1 LIAVRTFFAWLGL
14 VMGWWMGTSALA
26 HAPASPTV
34 VKIEQAE
41 LTSRAG
47 TRLVSLPHMLSAAD
61 FEPEGSTVV
70 YKLRIPLAEK
80 PQTSVGIYVP
90 KLALSGSVHVNG
102 HFYAACERGALSE
115 LRCLHRPYLFDP
127 PAPLWKPGDNE
138 LSFLIHASARQTNGL
153 SSVLVG
159 DVATLDK
166 YFYRLRHW
174 LQVDLIS
181 GLTWLSTLLGVLA
194 IAAGLL
200 IRKGAVY
207 LWFGLAT
214 LTNALANSGVF
225 LSRQLFDG
233 DWFNWFVFA
242 SRFMSAPLV
251 LLMFIS
257 FFDKLKPWIRNTV
270 LGYAAAGLV
279 LIALSDNSRS
289 VVVPLYVPLIL
300 MGLFMTVL
308 MLRWTWQSRQAKH
321 VAATGSIILL
331 WVASGH
337 DWLRLTGMAAFEGMY
352 MIPYAYSGVLF
363 LYGGLLLSLL
373 AYHLMQSQELSVH
386 LEARMAERTD
396 ELNKIHQQLM
406 ATEIARSKS
415 QERERM
421 LQDMHDGFGS
431 QLVTAKIM
439 VEQNKMSQESLAQ
452 LLHECISD
460 LYLVVDT
467 LGNNE
472 NYLSNAFIDFRFRT
486 QQRLMGHE
494 TQLHWD
500 LQLEK
505 APDTSQQVVLQ
516 ILRITQEAL
525 NNALKHAKAR
535 NIWISAI
542 YKPRNRLLNVSVY
555 DDGEG
560 MSAAPAS
567 GRGKN
572 SMLTRARIIGAELNL
587 TNRQI
592 GTLMSLNVPLE
603 SLALPQTGTNHSEP
617 AGR

>member
-1 LIAVRTFFAWLGL
+1 MGLWVATTAQAYLPDNRTI
-14 VMGWWMGTSALA
+14 
-26 HAPASPTV
+26 

-61 FEPEGSTVV
+61 FDPEGSTVV
-70 YKLRIPLAEK
+70 YKLRVPLTERPEALL
-80 PQTSVGIYVP
+80 GIYVP
-90 KLALSGSVHVNG
+90 KLALSGSVQVNG
-102 HFYAACERGALSE
+102 DFYASCERGTLSQ
-115 LRCLHRPYLFDP
+115 LRCLHRPYLFAP
-127 PAPLWKPGDNE
+127 PAALWKRGDNE
-138 LSFLIHASARQTNGL
+138 VSFTIHANPRQSNGL

-159 DVATLDK
+159 DVDALDQH
-166 YFYRLRHW
+166 FYRWRYW

-194 IAAGLL
+194 IAAGLVL
-200 IRKGAVY
+200 RKGSVY
-207 LWFGLAT
+207 LWFGLASV
-214 LTNALANSGVF
+214 TNALANSGVY
-225 LSRQLFDG
+225 LSRPFLDG
-233 DWFNWFVFA
+233 EWFNWFVFT
-242 SRFMSAPLV
+242 SRFISAPLV
-251 LLMFIS
+251 LLMFIA
-257 FFDKLKPWIRNTV
+257 FFDKLKPWMRNTI
-270 LGYAAAGLV
+270 LGYAAAGLC
-279 LIALSDNSRS
+279 LIALSDNDRA
-289 VVVPLYVPLIL
+289 VVVALYVPLIM

-308 MLRWTWQSRQAKH
+308 MLRWTRQSRQAKH
-321 VAATGSIILL
+321 MAATGSIILL
-331 WVASGH
+331 WLASGH

-352 MIPYAYSGVLF
+352 LIPYAYSAVLF
-363 LYGGLLLSLL
+363 VYGGLLLSLL
-373 AYHLMQSQELSVH
+373 AYHLVQSQELSIH

-452 LLHECISD
+452 VLHECISD

-472 NYLSNAFIDFRFRT
+472 NFLSNAFIDFRFRT

-525 NNALKHAKAR
+525 NNALKHAKAK

-542 YKPRNRLLNVSVY
+542 YKPRNRMLNVSVY

-560 MSAAPAS
+560 MSAIPAS

-572 SMLTRARIIGAELNL
+572 NMLARARTIGAELQL

-592 GTLMSLNVPLE
+592 GTLMSLNVPLA
-603 SLALPQTGTNHSEP
+603 SLSLQHTNTDNSET
-617 AGR
+617 ASR